1 MISVPLISRLCP
13 NDTYKIYKSGS
24 KIRID
29 TTLVGFGD
37 PPNWKRGN
45 TSYIFSGYE
54 DGAVFMEVDH
64 INKQINKKTMKV
76 ISQQDIPD
84 FLQPTEEQISERLSN
99 PISTTYIDTEKIT
112 FQRYNLCM
120 LVWLQSFNLLCF

>member
-1 MISVPLISRLCP
+1 MPLISRWCP

-29 TTLVGFGD
+29 TTLVGFGN

-45 TSYIFSGYE
+45 TSYIFSGFE

-64 INKQINKKTMKV
+64 VAKQIIKKTMKV
-76 ISQQDIPD
+76 ITQDEIE
-84 FLQPTEEQISERLSN
+84 FLQPSEEQIFERLTN
-99 PISTTYIDTEKIT
+99 PISTTFIDTERISFERWSLACLPPLT
-112 FQRYNLCM
+112 
-120 LVWLQSFNLLCF
+120 QSVAGPSRA